1 MQKAGK
7 AMNNFLREV
16 FAPPFFEDGEKTRI
30 AALLNS
36 ILWAMIMICALYSI
50 FALISLG
57 QPFSAL
63 LTMALVIAGFFLR
76 ALLAR
81 GWIKLTSISLLTII
95 NLILILS
102 IAISGGITGA
112 SYFSLITTIVLAG
125 LLLGGRGAFL
135 MAAINTLVGFVF
147 LFYQDSLP
155 SPVIPQNPI
164 TYFSSLVVYLFFIAI
179 LLQASANGV
188 SKLLERLNMTTA
200 ELTAKNQEIQI
211 IADTLESTVAAR
223 TSELDAANLRNDRR
237 ARQFEAITKISR
249 VITQTQNLDTLLT
262 QVTELIS
269 GQFGYYHTGVF
280 LLDSNNEFAVLIAA
294 NSAGGKRMLQRNH
307 KLKIGQ
313 TGIVGYVAGAGL
325 PRIALDTGA
334 DAIYFNN
341 PDLPETRSEMTLPLI
356 RNGNEIIGVLD
367 VQSREPNAFSQE
379 DVRILSTL
387 ADQVAVAIENSR
399 LFEVQER
406 ILNEAQAIYSRDLR
420 ESWLRFTKSKNIVG
434 VQRRNLKTKTLPEPV
449 DLPGADDALSSGR
462 VVQKTEAD
470 GASSL
475 TIPIKLRDQTV
486 GVVYVKVGKERV
498 WSDDELDIINAIVE
512 RAALSIEN
520 ARLLEES
527 RRTAEREHI
536 IGEISTKIS
545 AGTQIDEILKT
556 AVRELGSHIIGA
568 QVTVEI
574 GGGG

>member
-1 MQKAGK
+1 MFKFRMQNAGK

-112 SYFSLITTIVLAG
+112 SYFSL
-125 LLLGGRGAFL
+125 
-135 MAAINTLVGFVF
+135 
-147 LFYQDSLP
+147 DSLP
-155 SPVIPQNPI
+155 SPVIPQNLI
-164 TYFSSLVVYLFFIAI
+164 TYFSSLVMYLFFIAI

-341 PDLPETRSEMTLPLI
+341 PDLPETRSEMALPLI
-356 RNGNEIIGVLD
+356 RKGNEIIGVLD